1 MASSEPVNFI
11 DIHTHILPG
20 IDDGAKDMDE
30 SLRILRDASKAGVK
44 RIVATPHV
52 FMENISA
59 VLDAAEKSFATLKI
73 ETARQGIDIEIFLGA
88 EVSLGAGLAE
98 EVKKDSRL
106 TIGGG
111 GKYILVEMPFF
122 EIPIY
127 AGKTIFDLL
136 VSGVTPIWAH
146 PERCPEVID
155 NFNSVCAYT
164 DNGVK
169 LQINSGSLA
178 GKYGRSV
185 KRAAVNLI
193 ENGLAHIMA
202 SDTHRAGGDETLLKG
217 FIRLEEICG
226 RGKALG
232 MCVSAPSEIIGLNK
246 DNNN

>member
-1 MASSEPVNFI
+1 MSSIPVNFI
-11 DIHTHILPG
+11 DIHSHILPG
-20 IDDGAKDMDE
+20 NDDGARDMDE
-30 SLRILRDASKAGVK
+30 SLRILWDASKAGVK

-52 FMENISA
+52 FMENISS
-59 VLDAAEKSFATLKI
+59 VLDAAEKSFETLKV
-73 ETARQGIDIEIFLGA
+73 ETTKQGIDVELFLGA
-88 EVSLGAGLAE
+88 EVLLGAGLAE
-98 EVKKDSRL
+98 EVKRDKRL
-106 TIGGG
+106 TIGGC

-122 EIPIY
+122 EIPVY

-136 VSGVTPIWAH
+136 VSGVTPVWAH

-155 NFNSVCAYT
+155 DFKSVCYYT

-185 KRAAVNLI
+185 KRAAVNLV

-226 RGKALG
+226 REKALE
-232 MCVSAPSEIIGLNK
+232 MCFSAPSEIIGINK
-246 DNNN
+246 ESNK

>member
-1 MASSEPVNFI
+1 MASSKPVNFI

-52 FMENISA
+52 FIENISA
-59 VLDAAEKSFATLKI
+59 VLDAAEKSFETLKI
-73 ETARQGIDIEIFLGA
+73 ETARQGIDIELFLGA
-88 EVSLGAGLAE
+88 EVSLGVGLAE
-98 EVKKDSRL
+98 AVKRDSRL

-122 EIPIY
+122 ETPVY
-127 AGKTIFDLL
+127 AGRVIFDLL
-136 VSGVTPIWAH
+136 ASGVTPIWAH
-146 PERCPEVID
+146 PERCQEVID
-155 NFNSVCAYT
+155 DFNSVRAYA

-178 GKYGRSV
+178 GVYGRKV
-185 KRAAVNLI
+185 KGTVIRLI

-202 SDTHRAGGDETLLKG
+202 SDTHRDGGSDIFLKG
-217 FIRLEEICG
+217 YLMLEEICG
-226 RGKALG
+226 REKANE
-232 MCVSAPSEIIGLNK
+232 MCFRTPSEIIEMNSGCI
-246 DNNN
+246 